1 LVLFKQKI
9 SDKSLIGLSNM
20 KHLKHLDIN
29 CCSHI
34 SDIGVQVLVSNCK
47 TLYSLD
53 LNRCEQISFDCLKFA
68 VETVNSSVLFPE
80 LVILYNGIRI
90 HTKNVSVN
98 DIEQILMEREEYL
111 QEMYFA
117 ENYEFEDQS
126 YNNNDLSTQ

>member
-1 LVLFKQKI
+1 
-9 SDKSLIGLSNM
+9 M
-20 KHLKHLDIN
+20 KHLKDLDIKG
-29 CCSHI
+29 CSHI
-34 SDIGVQVLVSNCK
+34 SDIGVEVLVLNCK

-53 LNRCEQISFDCLKFA
+53 LNRCEQISYDCLKFA

-117 ENYEFEDQS
+117 ENYEFEDHN
-126 YNNNDLSTQ
+126 YNNNDCQLNDRQTLAPLTV